1 MNNNRKPT
9 KGNKGNKR
17 NKGNKGNKGNQKLN
31 QITITTPK
39 KSIRFAKANTTF
51 NNIQPDYKQSYFIQ
65 HFLTLYDTTAQ
76 ETFSNAKMEFRYF
89 CFRYLD
95 NIRKRIL
102 LPMQLNNTNEA
113 VLVEYRCFPHI
124 EFLIR
129 NCIHKLGANW
139 SHTII
144 CGNLN
149 YTFVKKICNDI
160 DANIKVINT
169 GHDNMTQRTYSDYVA
184 TIDFW
189 NLLVGQKIL
198 LYQEDSCIFTSN
210 IHEFLHWDYI
220 GAPWLRKCSKI
231 HPTVG
236 NGGFSLRTKQ
246 CMIDVI
252 NHVSI
257 QKTYIPHKTF
267 VNNCPEDVYF
277 SYNIFKHNIGVIADF
292 DSGMKFSSEHI
303 THIDGSLGGHNF
315 WFSDVNWRQRIY
327 SSCVE

>member
-1 MNNNRKPT
+1 MNHKRKQL
-9 KGNKGNKR
+9 KGKNHGKKGGKR
-17 NKGNKGNKGNQKLN
+17 N
-31 QITITTPK
+31 QITTH
-39 KSIRFAKANTTF
+39 KSVRFTKANTSF
-51 NNIQPDYKQSYFIQ
+51 NNIHPDYKQSYFIQ
-65 HFLTLYDTTAQ
+65 HFLTIYNTTAQ
-76 ETFSNAKMEFRYF
+76 EIFSNAKMEFRYF

-95 NIRKRIL
+95 NIRKLTL
-102 LPMQLNNTNEA
+102 LPVQLNNTNEA

-129 NCIHKLGANW
+129 NCIHKLGVNW

-149 YTFVKKICNDI
+149 YTFVKNICNNI
-160 DANIKVINT
+160 DANIKIINT

-220 GAPWLRKCSKI
+220 GAPWLCK
-231 HPTVG
+231 HPEIPTNVG

-257 QKTYIPHKTF
+257 QKTYIPHKTLVTMKRSF
-267 VNNCPEDVYF
+267 VDNCPEDIYF
-277 SYNIFKHNIGVIADF
+277 SYNISKHNIGVIADF
-292 DSGMKFSSEHI
+292 DSGMKFSSESI
-303 THIDGSLGGHNF
+303 THINGSLGGHNF
-315 WFSDVNWRQRIY
+315 WLSDHNWRQRIY
-327 SSCVE
+327 TSCVE